1 MSPRLPR
8 DPIELARQNW
18 DGAGWEAATEGM
30 AAVTAVVRA
39 QQLLVARVDDALQ
52 PFGLTFARYE
62 VLMLLTFSRRGALP
76 AGKIGE
82 RLQVHPASVTNALNR
97 LERDGMIV
105 RRPNPLDARSVLAEL
120 TAKGRSTARRA
131 SLAVNSDVF
140 EVLPVSN
147 DDLQSLSAV
156 LRRLRCAFGD
166 FEDRELVARSDAL
179 TDQ

>member
-8 DPIELARQNW
+8 DPIELARENW
-18 DGAGWEAATEGM
+18 DREGWHAATEGM
-30 AAVTAVVRA
+30 AAVTAIVRA
-39 QQLLVARVDDALQ
+39 QQLLVARVDEALQ

-62 VLMLLTFSRRGALP
+62 VLMLLGFSRRGAMP

-97 LERDGMIV
+97 LQRDGMIA

-120 TAKGRSTARRA
+120 TPKGRSTARRA
-131 SLAVNSDVF
+131 SDAVNRDVF
-140 EVLPVSN
+140 ESLPLSE
-147 DDLQSLSAV
+147 DDLTVLSTV

-166 FEDRELVARSDAL
+166 FDDHELVGRADDAL
-179 TDQ
+179 G

>member
-1 MSPRLPR
+1 MSPRLSR
-8 DPIELARQNW
+8 DPIELARENW
-18 DGAGWEAATEGM
+18 DNEGWQAATEGM
-30 AAVTAVVRA
+30 AAVTAIVRA
-39 QQLLVARVDDALQ
+39 QQLLVARVDEALQ

-62 VLMLLTFSRRGALP
+62 VLMLLGFSRRGALP

-120 TAKGRSTARRA
+120 TPKGRSAARGA
-131 SLAVNSDVF
+131 SDAVNRDVF
-140 EVLPVSN
+140 EALPVSG
-147 DDLQSLSAV
+147 DDLQALSAV

-166 FEDRELVARSDAL
+166 FEDHELVGPTDAL
-179 TDQ
+179 G